1 VIFEATTIPGAFL
14 VRPSRFEDERGFFAR
29 TWSREEFEAQGLA
42 GGLDHVS
49 VSWNRR
55 RGTLRGMHVQAA
67 PFEEV
72 KLVSC
77 LRGAVHDVIVDLRP
91 GSPTLHR
98 WCSARLD
105 PTDMTAL
112 YIPAGVAHGFLTL
125 EDDSLVQYAICG
137 LWSPDHARGIRHDDP
152 AVGIEWPLAPLVT
165 NERDRSWPL
174 LERPVR

>member
-1 VIFEATTIPGAFL
+1 VIFEATAIPGAFL

-49 VSWNRR
+49 V
-55 RGTLRGMHVQAA
+55 
-67 PFEEV
+67 
-72 KLVSC
+72 
-77 LRGAVHDVIVDLRP
+77 DLRL

-137 LWSPDHARGIRHDDP
+137 QWSPDHARGIRHDDP